1 MTGNGLEL
9 DDVARAAERLRDVAR
24 RTPELTSRTLDERV
38 GGLVRLKAECFQRT
52 GSFKFRGAFNAVAA
66 LTPTERARGVVTYS
80 SGNHGQALARAA
92 QLHQIPAVIVMPHD
106 APSAKRA
113 AAIGYGAEIV
123 GYDRYRESREEI
135 GDALAAERGLVLVP
149 PFDSWTVM
157 AGQGTVAMEM
167 FDREP
172 LDSLVVCVGGGGL
185 ISGCATVAR
194 AHEDVRVIGVE
205 PAAGDNVKRS
215 LAAGRRVTL
224 DETPVTIA
232 DGQQTLS
239 CGDRTFAVMAER
251 VDEIVLVGDDEIV
264 DAMRFAFERLNI
276 VLEPS
281 GASALAAVMSGR
293 LDVAGH
299 RVGVTLSGGNVD
311 LARFAA
317 LTGD

>member
-205 PAAGDNVKRS
+205 PAAGDDVKRS

>member
-1 MTGNGLEL
+1 
-9 DDVARAAERLRDVAR
+9 
-24 RTPELTSRTLDERV
+24 
-38 GGLVRLKAECFQRT
+38 
-52 GSFKFRGAFNAVAA
+52 
-66 LTPTERARGVVTYS
+66 
-80 SGNHGQALARAA
+80 
-92 QLHQIPAVIVMPHD
+92 
-106 APSAKRA
+106 
-113 AAIGYGAEIV
+113 
-123 GYDRYRESREEI
+123 
-135 GDALAAERGLVLVP
+135 
-149 PFDSWTVM
+149 
-157 AGQGTVAMEM
+157 MEM

-205 PAAGDNVKRS
+205 PAAGDDVKRS

-264 DAMRFAFERLNI
+264 AAMRFAFERLNI